1 MERRCRST
9 DSADA
14 ALRRFGAAVAD
25 RRPAAPDFAPDRVL
39 RDFDAV
45 PAVLRPERAEPLRLA
60 VLFAAPLPERV
71 APERAVD
78 PVDRPLVAPVR
89 AELLDVVLREDEPP
103 DVEDLD
109 VEDLDADARVPV
121 LAFEAIPTD

>member
-1 MERRCRST
+1 M
-9 DSADA
+9 
-14 ALRRFGAAVAD
+14 
-25 RRPAAPDFAPDRVL
+25 L